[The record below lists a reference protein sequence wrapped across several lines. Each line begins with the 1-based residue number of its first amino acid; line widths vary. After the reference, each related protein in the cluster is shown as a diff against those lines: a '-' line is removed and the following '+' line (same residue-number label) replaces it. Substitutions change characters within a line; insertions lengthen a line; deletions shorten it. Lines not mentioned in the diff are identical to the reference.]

1 MQSHYPERFERD
13 MATTEAEWLQRL
25 PGAIGAHAWS
35 RQGTSVQVQLEGGS
49 LRIGWHSLPARSIAL
64 LRLSRLGVQF
74 VFDGVAEPARQRFM
88 RHFDL
93 YMQRG
98 GG

>member
-1 MQSHYPERFERD
+1 

-25 PGAIGAHAWS
+25 PGAIGTHSWS
-35 RQGTSVQVQLEGGS
+35 KQGAAVQVALEGGT
-49 LRIGWHSLPARSIAL
+49 LRIDWHSLPARSIAL
-64 LRLSRLGVQF
+64 LRLSRLGVRF
-74 VFDGVAEPARQRFM
+74 VFDGVSEPARQTFM
-88 RHFDL
+88 RRFDL